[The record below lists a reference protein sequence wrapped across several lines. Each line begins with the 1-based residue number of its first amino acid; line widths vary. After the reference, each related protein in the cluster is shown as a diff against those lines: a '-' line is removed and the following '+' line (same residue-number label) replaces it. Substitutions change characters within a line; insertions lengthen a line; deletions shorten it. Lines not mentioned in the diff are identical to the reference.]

1 MHVRVY
7 VFMVL
12 LETIVKLKVIDFVI
26 FLWFKQFT
34 FRGKYLMIL
43 FFLDPCVDV
52 TCNDQGKVDTSTDA
66 CACLCFHGF
75 TGDNCET
82 EGN

>member
-1 MHVRVY
+1 
-7 VFMVL
+7 
-12 LETIVKLKVIDFVI
+12 
-26 FLWFKQFT
+26 
-34 FRGKYLMIL
+34 MIL
-43 FFLDPCVDV
+43 LFFYGLCNLLLGHIFDDVIFFLDPCVDV
-52 TCNDQGKVDTSTDA
+52 TCNDQGKVDTSTDT